1 LSMAPDPFM
10 LSTDESFAFRAI
22 DIFRRRRVL
31 ATFVFMAVLASAVT
45 FARYLPDLY
54 KSSAVLL
61 VERPVPEV
69 YVRPAASG
77 EVESRLHVIKQEIM
91 SRVRLTDLINRF
103 DLYPDLRRQ
112 VPMDGVLDQMRHD
125 IDIELT
131 GPEQVSGRKTT
142 VSFKLSYTGA
152 KGETVARVTN
162 ELANFYVSQNDEIRS
177 QEATRAT
184 GFLRAQLDSTRK
196 ELDNHESSIRAYTSS
211 HPGELPQQ
219 VEVNLAALERLN
231 TQLRLTGEREIKLL
245 EDREKLADGLTVTTD
260 LTTGVSL
267 VIGDPPVNERL
278 ERMKRDLKMLEGQF
292 TSRHPDVIRIKTE
305 IAAAEREQQ
314 DALLRQRQAAQREA
328 AGTAAAAAAAA
339 PSPTALDARKKAIA
353 NLDVELDRLKKE
365 EADLRQNIV
374 NIETRLEGVP
384 ERQQEFG
391 RITRDYNA
399 AKDLYDSLLKRFD
412 DAQLAASME
421 TDRQGERFRI
431 LEAAMPPSSPV
442 APNRPRLMIMGFILA
457 LIVAA
462 GAALMAEQFDSTFHS
477 VADLREFT
485 KVPVLG
491 AVSPIAT
498 VTAGRTFKLALAT
511 ASAVAVIWI
520 IVVLSTHAARGNEQL
535 VWMLARGA

>member
-1 LSMAPDPFM
+1 
-10 LSTDESFAFRAI
+10 
-22 DIFRRRRVL
+22 
-31 ATFVFMAVLASAVT
+31 
-45 FARYLPDLY
+45 
-54 KSSAVLL
+54 
-61 VERPVPEV
+61 
-69 YVRPAASG
+69 
-77 EVESRLHVIKQEIM
+77 
-91 SRVRLTDLINRF
+91 
-103 DLYPDLRRQ
+103 
-112 VPMDGVLDQMRHD
+112 
-125 IDIELT
+125 
-131 GPEQVSGRKTT
+131 
-142 VSFKLSYTGA
+142 
-152 KGETVARVTN
+152 
-162 ELANFYVSQNDEIRS
+162 
-177 QEATRAT
+177 
-184 GFLRAQLDSTRK
+184 
-196 ELDNHESSIRAYTSS
+196 
-211 HPGELPQQ
+211 
-219 VEVNLAALERLN
+219 
-231 TQLRLTGEREIKLL
+231 
-245 EDREKLADGLTVTTD
+245 
-260 LTTGVSL
+260 
-267 VIGDPPVNERL
+267 
-278 ERMKRDLKMLEGQF
+278 MKRDLKMLEGQF
-292 TSRHPDVIRIKTE
+292 TSRHPDVIRMKTE

-314 DALLRQRQAAQREA
+314 DALLRQRQAAQKEA

-353 NLDVELDRLKKE
+353 NLDAELDRLKKE

-412 DAQLAASME
+412 DAQLASSME

-431 LEAAMPPSSPV
+431 LEPAMPPSSPV
-442 APNRPRLMIMGFILA
+442 APNRNRLMIMGFILA

>member
-1 LSMAPDPFM
+1 MASDPFIPA
-10 LSTDESFAFRAI
+10 TDESFAFRAI
-22 DIFRRRRVL
+22 DIFRRRKVVV
-31 ATFVFMAVLASAVT
+31 TFVFGAVLASAVT
-45 FARYLPDLY
+45 FALCLPDLY
-54 KSSAVLL
+54 KSTAVLL

-69 YVRPAASG
+69 YVRPAVSG
-77 EVESRLHVIKQEIM
+77 ELESRLHVIKQEIM
-91 SRVRLTDLINRF
+91 SRARLTDLINRF
-103 DLYPDLRRQ
+103 NLYPDLRRQ
-112 VPMDGVLDQMRHD
+112 IPMDGVLDQMRHD

-142 VSFKLSYTGA
+142 VSFKLSYTG
-152 KGETVARVTN
+152 GNGDRVANVTN

-184 GFLRAQLDSTRK
+184 GFLRAQLDATRK
-196 ELDNHESSIRAYTSS
+196 ELDNHEASMRAYTSS

-245 EDREKLADGLTVTTD
+245 EDREKLTDGLAVTTD
-260 LTTGVSL
+260 YATGASTL
-267 VIGDPPVNERL
+267 VGDPPVNERL

-292 TSRHPDVIRIKTE
+292 TSRHPDVIRMKTE
-305 IAAAEREQQ
+305 IAAAERQQQ
-314 DALLRQRQAAQREA
+314 DALLRERQAAQKTA
-328 AGTAAAAAAAA
+328 DGAAAAAAAA
-339 PSPTALDARKKAIA
+339 QNPTALDARKKALQ
-353 NLDVELDRLKKE
+353 NLDAELEKLKKE
-365 EADLRQNIV
+365 EADLRQNISG
-374 NIETRLEGVP
+374 IENRLQGVP

-391 RITRDYNA
+391 RLTRDYNA
-399 AKDLYDSLLKRFD
+399 AKDLYDSLLKRYD

-421 TDRQGERFRI
+421 SDRQGERFRI

-442 APNRPRLMIMGFILA
+442 APNRNRLMIMGFLMA
-457 LIVAA
+457 VIVAA
-462 GAALMAEQFDSTFHS
+462 GAALAAEQFDTTFHS

-485 KVPVLG
+485 RVPVLG

-498 VTAGRTFKLALAT
+498 VTAGRTVKFALAT
-511 ASAVAVIWI
+511 VSAVAVIWI

>member
-1 LSMAPDPFM
+1 
-10 LSTDESFAFRAI
+10 
-22 DIFRRRRVL
+22 V
-31 ATFVFMAVLASAVT
+31 AVLASAVT
-45 FARYLPDLY
+45 FALCLPDLY

-69 YVRPAASG
+69 YVRPAVSG
-77 EVESRLHVIKQEIM
+77 ELESRLHVIKQEIM
-91 SRVRLTDLINRF
+91 SRARLTDLINRF
-103 DLYPDLRRQ
+103 NLYPDLRRQ
-112 VPMDGVLDQMRHD
+112 IPMDGVLDQMRHD

-142 VSFKLSYTGA
+142 VSFKLSYTG
-152 KGETVARVTN
+152 GNGDRVANVTN
-162 ELANFYVSQNDEIRS
+162 ELANFYVSQNDQIRS

-184 GFLRAQLDSTRK
+184 GFLRAQLDATRK
-196 ELDNHESSIRAYTSS
+196 ELDNHEASMRAYTSS

-245 EDREKLADGLTVTTD
+245 EDREKLTDGLAVTTD
-260 LTTGVSL
+260 YATGTSSL
-267 VIGDPPVNERL
+267 VGDPPVNERL

-292 TSRHPDVIRIKTE
+292 TSRHPDVIRLKTE
-305 IAAAEREQQ
+305 IAAAERQQQ
-314 DALLRQRQAAQREA
+314 DALLRERQAAQKTA
-328 AGTAAAAAAAA
+328 DGAAAAAAAA
-339 PSPTALDARKKAIA
+339 QNPTALDARKKALQ
-353 NLDVELDRLKKE
+353 NLDAELEKLKKE
-365 EADLRQNIV
+365 EADLRQNISG
-374 NIETRLEGVP
+374 IETRLQGVP

-391 RITRDYNA
+391 RLTRDYNA
-399 AKDLYDSLLKRFD
+399 AKDLYDSLLKRYD

-442 APNRPRLMIMGFILA
+442 APNRNRLMIMGFLMA
-457 LIVAA
+457 VIVAA
-462 GAALMAEQFDSTFHS
+462 GAALAAEQFDTTFHS

-485 KVPVLG
+485 RVPVLG

-498 VTAGRTFKLALAT
+498 VTAGRTVKFALAT
-511 ASAVAVIWI
+511 VSAVAVIWI

>member
-1 LSMAPDPFM
+1 MAPDPFAPPP
-10 LSTDESFAFRAI
+10 DESFVFRAI
-22 DIFRRRRVL
+22 DIFRRRKVVV
-31 ATFVFMAVLASAVT
+31 TFVFAAVLASAVT

-54 KSSAVLL
+54 RSNAVLL

-69 YVRPAASG
+69 YVRPAVSG
-77 EVESRLHVIKQEIM
+77 ELESRLHVIKQEIM
-91 SRVRLTDLINRF
+91 SRGRITDLIERF
-103 DLYPDLRRQ
+103 NLYPDLRHQ
-112 VPMDGVLDQMRHD
+112 IPMDGVLDQMRHD

-152 KGETVARVTN
+152 NGDTVAKVTN

-184 GFLRAQLDSTRK
+184 GFLRAQLDATRR
-196 ELDNHESSIRAYTSS
+196 ELDSHEAAMRVYTSS

-245 EDREKLADGLTVTTD
+245 EDREKLADGLTITTD
-260 LTTGVSL
+260 LSGGTSL
-267 VIGDPPVNERL
+267 IVADAPVNERL
-278 ERMKRDLKMLEGQF
+278 ERMKRDLQMLQGQF
-292 TSRHPDVIRIKTE
+292 TSRHPDVIRMKTE

-314 DALLRQRQAAQREA
+314 DALLRQRQAAQRDA
-328 AGTAAAAAAAA
+328 AGAVAAAAAAA
-339 PSPTALDARKKAIA
+339 PSPTALDARKKAIQ
-353 NLDVELDRLKKE
+353 NLDAELEKLKKE
-365 EADLRQNIV
+365 EADLRQNIL

-391 RITRDYNA
+391 RLTRDYNA

-442 APNRPRLMIMGFILA
+442 APNRNRLLIMGVILA

-462 GAALMAEQFDSTFHS
+462 GAALTAEQFDSTFHS
-477 VADLREFT
+477 VEDLRGFT
-485 KVPVLG
+485 RIPVLG
-491 AVSPIAT
+491 AVSPIAM
-498 VTAGRTFKLALAT
+498 VTAGRTFKYALAT

>member
-1 LSMAPDPFM
+1 MASDPLM
-10 LSTDESFAFRAI
+10 PSNDESFAFRAI
-22 DIFRRRRVL
+22 DIFRRRKMLV
-31 ATFVFMAVLASAVT
+31 TFVFVAVLASAVT
-45 FARYLPDLY
+45 FALYLPDLY
-54 KSSAVLL
+54 RTSAVLL

-69 YVRPAASG
+69 YVRPAVSG
-77 EVESRLHVIKQEIM
+77 ELESRLHIIKQEIM
-91 SRVRLTDLINRF
+91 SRARLTNLIERF

-125 IDIELT
+125 IDVELT

-152 KGETVARVTN
+152 KAATVADVTN
-162 ELANFYVSQNDEIRS
+162 ELANFYASQNAEIRS
-177 QEATRAT
+177 MEATRAT
-184 GFLRAQLDSTRK
+184 GFLKAQLDATRK
-196 ELDNHESSIRAYTSS
+196 ELDNHESSMRAYTTS

-245 EDREKLADGLTVTTD
+245 EDREKLADGLTLTTD
-260 LTTGVSL
+260 TLTGTSVF
-267 VIGDPPVNERL
+267 VADAPVNERL

-292 TSRHPDVIRIKTE
+292 TSRHPDVIRMKTE

-314 DALLRQRQAAQREA
+314 DALLRQRQAGQKEA
-328 AGTAAAAAAAA
+328 AGAAAAAAAA
-339 PSPTALDARKKAIA
+339 ANPTALDARKKAIQ
-353 NLDVELDRLKKE
+353 NLDAELDRLKKE
-365 EADLRQNIV
+365 EADLRQNIS

-391 RITRDYNA
+391 RLTRDYNA
-399 AKDLYDSLLKRFD
+399 NKDLYDSLLKRFD

-421 TDRQGERFRI
+421 TESQGERFRI

-442 APNRPRLMIMGFILA
+442 APNRNRLMIMGVILA
-457 LIVAA
+457 FIVAA

-477 VADLREFT
+477 IDDLREFT
-485 KVPVLG
+485 RLPVLG
-491 AVSPIAT
+491 AVSPIAP
-498 VTAGRTFKLALAT
+498 VTAGRTVKFALAT

>member
-1 LSMAPDPFM
+1 MAPDPFM
-10 LSTDESFAFRAI
+10 SSTDESFAFRAI
-22 DIFRRRRVL
+22 DIFRRRKVL
-31 ATFVFMAVLASAVT
+31 VTFVFAAVLASAMT
-45 FARYLPDLY
+45 FALYLPDLY

-69 YVRPAASG
+69 YVRPAVSG
-77 EVESRLHVIKQEIM
+77 ELESRLHVIKQEIM
-91 SRVRLTDLINRF
+91 SRARLTDLIDRF
-103 DLYPDLRRQ
+103 HLYPDLRRQ
-112 VPMDGVLDQMRHD
+112 VPMDGVLEQMRHD

-152 KGETVARVTN
+152 NVDTVAKVTN
-162 ELANFYVSQNDEIRS
+162 ELAHFYVSQNDEIRS

-184 GFLRAQLDSTRK
+184 GFLKAQLDATRK
-196 ELDNHESSIRAYTSS
+196 ELDNHEGSMRAYTSS

-245 EDREKLADGLTVTTD
+245 EDREKLSDGLTLTTD
-260 LTTGVSL
+260 LATGTSMFVA
-267 VIGDPPVNERL
+267 DPPVNERL
-278 ERMKRDLKMLEGQF
+278 EAMKRDLKMLEGQF
-292 TSRHPDVIRIKTE
+292 TSRHPDVIRLKTE
-305 IAAAEREQQ
+305 IAAAERQQQ
-314 DALLRQRQAAQREA
+314 DALLRQRQAAQKDV
-328 AGTAAAAAAAA
+328 AAAASAA

-353 NLDVELDRLKKE
+353 NLDAELDRLKKE
-365 EADLRQNIV
+365 EADLRQNIS

-391 RITRDYNA
+391 RLTRDYNA
-399 AKDLYDSLLKRFD
+399 AKDLYDSLLKRYD

-442 APNRPRLMIMGFILA
+442 APNRNRLMIMGFLLA
-457 LIVAA
+457 AIVAA

-477 VADLREFT
+477 VDDLKDFT
-485 KVPVLG
+485 KIPVLG
-491 AVSPIAT
+491 VVSPIAT

>member
-1 LSMAPDPFM
+1 MAADPFIP
-10 LSTDESFAFRAI
+10 STDESFAFRAL
-22 DIFRRRRVL
+22 DIFRRRKVL
-31 ATFVFMAVLASAVT
+31 VTFVFVAVLASAVT

-69 YVRPAASG
+69 YVRPAVSG
-77 EVESRLHVIKQEIM
+77 ELESRLHVIKQEIM
-91 SRVRLTDLINRF
+91 SRARLTDLINRF
-103 DLYPDLRRQ
+103 KLYPDLRRQ
-112 VPMDGVLDQMRHD
+112 IPMDGVLDQMRHD

-142 VSFKLSYTGA
+142 VSFKLSYTG
-152 KGETVARVTN
+152 GNGDTVAKVTN

-184 GFLRAQLDSTRK
+184 GFLRAQLDATRK
-196 ELDNHESSIRAYTSS
+196 ELDGHEAAMRAYTAS

-260 LTTGVSL
+260 VSTGASVL
-267 VIGDPPVNERL
+267 VADPPVNERL

-292 TSRHPDVIRIKTE
+292 TSRHPDVIRLKTE
-305 IAAAEREQQ
+305 IAAVEREQQ
-314 DALLRQRQAAQREA
+314 DALLRQHQAAQKTA
-328 AGTAAAAAAAA
+328 DGAAAAVASAQN
-339 PSPTALDARKKAIA
+339 PTALDARKKAIQ
-353 NLDVELDRLKKE
+353 NLDAELEKLKKE
-365 EADLRQNIV
+365 EADLRQNIGG
-374 NIETRLEGVP
+374 IETRLQGVP

-391 RITRDYNA
+391 RLTRDYNA

-431 LEAAMPPSSPV
+431 LEAAVPPSSPV
-442 APNRPRLMIMGFILA
+442 APNRNRLMIMGVLLA
-457 LIVAA
+457 AIIAA
-462 GAALMAEQFDSTFHS
+462 GAALAAEQFDTTFHS
-477 VADLREFT
+477 VDDLREFT
-485 KVPVLG
+485 RVPVLG
-491 AVSPIAT
+491 AVSPIEA
-498 VTAGRTFKLALAT
+498 VTPGRTFKFALAT
-511 ASAVAVIWI
+511 ASALVVIWI

>member
-1 LSMAPDPFM
+1 MAADPFIP
-10 LSTDESFAFRAI
+10 STDESFAFRAL
-22 DIFRRRRVL
+22 DIFRRRVVVV
-31 ATFVFMAVLASAVT
+31 TFVLVAVLASAVT
-45 FARYLPDLY
+45 FALYLPDLY

-69 YVRPAASG
+69 YVRPAVSG
-77 EVESRLHVIKQEIM
+77 ELESRLHVIKQEIM
-91 SRVRLTDLINRF
+91 SRGRLTDLINRF
-103 DLYPDLRRQ
+103 NLYPDLRRQ
-112 VPMDGVLDQMRHD
+112 IPMDGVLDQMRHD

-142 VSFKLSYTGA
+142 VSFRLSYTG
-152 KGETVARVTN
+152 GNGDTVAKVTN

-184 GFLRAQLDSTRK
+184 GFLRAQLDATRK
-196 ELDNHESSIRAYTSS
+196 ELDNHEASMRTYTSS

-245 EDREKLADGLTVTTD
+245 EDREKLTDGLAVTTD
-260 LTTGVSL
+260 YATGTSTFV
-267 VIGDPPVNERL
+267 GDPPVNERL

-292 TSRHPDVIRIKTE
+292 TSRHPDVIRMKTE
-305 IAAAEREQQ
+305 IAAAERQQQ
-314 DALLRQRQAAQREA
+314 DALLRERQAAQKTADGA
-328 AGTAAAAAAAA
+328 AAVAAAAQN
-339 PSPTALDARKKAIA
+339 PTALDARKKALQ
-353 NLDVELDRLKKE
+353 NLDTELEKLKKE
-365 EADLRQNIV
+365 EADLRQNISG
-374 NIETRLEGVP
+374 IETRLQGVP

-391 RITRDYNA
+391 RLTRDYNA
-399 AKDLYDSLLKRFD
+399 AKDLYDSLLKRYD
-412 DAQLAASME
+412 DAQLASSME

-442 APNRPRLMIMGFILA
+442 APNRNRLMIMGFLLA
-457 LIVAA
+457 VIVAA
-462 GAALMAEQFDSTFHS
+462 GAALGAEQFDTTFHS
-477 VADLREFT
+477 VDDLREFT
-485 KVPVLG
+485 RVPVLG
-491 AVSPIAT
+491 SVSPIAT
-498 VTAGRTFKLALAT
+498 VTAGRTFKFALAT

>member
-1 LSMAPDPFM
+1 MVRDPFM
-10 LSTDESFAFRAI
+10 PSTDESFVFRAI
-22 DIFRRRRVL
+22 DIFRRRKMLV
-31 ATFVFMAVLASAVT
+31 TFVFVAVLASAVT
-45 FARYLPDLY
+45 FALYLPDLY
-54 KSSAVLL
+54 RSSAVLL

-69 YVRPAASG
+69 YVRPAVSG
-77 EVESRLHVIKQEIM
+77 ELESRLHVIKQEIM
-91 SRVRLTDLINRF
+91 SRARLTALIDRF
-103 DLYPDLRRQ
+103 HLYPDLRQQ

-152 KGETVARVTN
+152 NGDTVAGVTN

-184 GFLRAQLDSTRK
+184 GFLRAQLDATRK
-196 ELDNHESSIRAYTSS
+196 ELDNHEGSMRAYTTS

-260 LTTGVSL
+260 AATGASVLTT
-267 VIGDPPVNERL
+267 DPPVNERL
-278 ERMKRDLKMLEGQF
+278 ERMKRDLQMLEGQF
-292 TSRHPDVIRIKTE
+292 TSRHPDVVRLKTE
-305 IAAAEREQQ
+305 IASVEREQQ
-314 DALLRQRQAAQREA
+314 DALLRQRQSAQKAAD
-328 AGTAAAAAAAA
+328 GAAAAAAAA
-339 PSPTALDARKKAIA
+339 ANPTALDARKKAIQ
-353 NLDVELDRLKKE
+353 NLDAELDRLKKE
-365 EADLRQNIV
+365 ETDLRQNIS

-391 RITRDYNA
+391 RLTRDYNA
-399 AKDLYDSLLKRFD
+399 AKDLYDSLLKRYD

-431 LEAAMPPSSPV
+431 LEPAQAPSSPV
-442 APNRPRLMIMGFILA
+442 APNRNRLIIMGIILA
-457 LIVAA
+457 FVVAA
-462 GAALMAEQFDSTFHS
+462 GAALVAEQFDSTFHS
-477 VADLREFT
+477 VDDLREFT

-491 AVSPIAT
+491 AVSPIAS
-498 VTAGRTFKLALAT
+498 VTAGRTFKFALAT

>member
-1 LSMAPDPFM
+1 MASDPFIP
-10 LSTDESFAFRAI
+10 STDESFAFRAI
-22 DIFRRRRVL
+22 DIFRRRKVL
-31 ATFVFMAVLASAVT
+31 VTFVFVAVLASAVT
-45 FARYLPDLY
+45 FALCLPDLY

-69 YVRPAASG
+69 YVRPAVSG
-77 EVESRLHVIKQEIM
+77 ELESRLHVIKQEIM
-91 SRVRLTDLINRF
+91 SRARLTDLINRF
-103 DLYPDLRRQ
+103 NLYPDLRRQ
-112 VPMDGVLDQMRHD
+112 IPMDGVLDQMRHD

-142 VSFKLSYTGA
+142 VSFKLSYTGGNGDRVA
-152 KGETVARVTN
+152 KVTN

-184 GFLRAQLDSTRK
+184 GFLRAQLDATRK
-196 ELDNHESSIRAYTSS
+196 ELDNHEASMRAYTSS

-245 EDREKLADGLTVTTD
+245 EDREKLTDGLAVTTD
-260 LTTGVSL
+260 YSTGTSTFV
-267 VIGDPPVNERL
+267 GDPPVNERL

-292 TSRHPDVIRIKTE
+292 TSRHPDVIRMKTE
-305 IAAAEREQQ
+305 IAAAERQQQ
-314 DALLRQRQAAQREA
+314 DALLRERQAAQKTTD
-328 AGTAAAAAAAA
+328 GAAAAAAAA
-339 PSPTALDARKKAIA
+339 QNPTALDARKKALQ
-353 NLDVELDRLKKE
+353 NLDAELEKLKKE
-365 EADLRQNIV
+365 EADLRGNISG
-374 NIETRLEGVP
+374 IENRLQGVP

-391 RITRDYNA
+391 RLTRDYNA
-399 AKDLYDSLLKRFD
+399 AKDLYDSLLKRYD
-412 DAQLAASME
+412 DAQLASSME

-442 APNRPRLMIMGFILA
+442 APNRNRLMIMGFLMA

-462 GAALMAEQFDSTFHS
+462 GAALAAEQFDTTFHS
-477 VADLREFT
+477 VDDLREFT
-485 KVPVLG
+485 RVPVLG

-498 VTAGRTFKLALAT
+498 VTAGRTVKFALAT

>member
-1 LSMAPDPFM
+1 MEKELSMSSDPFTP
-10 LSTDESFAFRAI
+10 STDESFAFRAI
-22 DIFRRRRVL
+22 DIFRRRRALVM
-31 ATFVFMAVLASAVT
+31 FVFVAVLASAVT
-45 FARYLPDLY
+45 FALYLPDLY

-69 YVRPAASG
+69 YVRPAVSG
-77 EVESRLHVIKQEIM
+77 ELESRLHVIKQEIM
-91 SRVRLTDLINRF
+91 SRGRLTDLIDRF
-103 DLYPDLRRQ
+103 HLYPDLRRQ

-152 KGETVARVTN
+152 NVETVANVTN
-162 ELANFYVSQNDEIRS
+162 ELANFYVSQNDQMRS
-177 QEATRAT
+177 QEATRAE
-184 GFLRAQLDSTRK
+184 GFLRAQLDATRK
-196 ELDNHESSIRAYTSS
+196 ELDSHESAMRAYTTS

-231 TQLRLTGEREIKLL
+231 TQLRLTGERQIKLL
-245 EDREKLADGLTVTTD
+245 EDREKLSDGLTVTTD
-260 LTTGVSL
+260 RTTGASL
-267 VIGDPPVNERL
+267 IVADPPVNERL
-278 ERMKRDLKMLEGQF
+278 EAMKRDLKMMEAQF
-292 TSRHPDVIRIKTE
+292 TSRHPDVVRLKTE
-305 IAAAEREQQ
+305 IAAAERQQQ
-314 DALLRQRQAAQREA
+314 DALIRERQANQKDASA
-328 AGTAAAAAAAA
+328 PAP
-339 PSPTALDARKKAIA
+339 PSPTALDARRKAIA
-353 NLDVELDRLKKE
+353 NVDAELERLKKDE
-365 EADLRQNIV
+365 TDLRQNISG
-374 NIETRLEGVP
+374 IETRLEGVP

-391 RITRDYNA
+391 RLTRDYNA
-399 AKDLYDSLLKRFD
+399 AKDLYDSLLKRYD

-431 LEAAMPPSSPV
+431 LEAAVPPASPV
-442 APNRPRLMIMGFILA
+442 APNRNRLMIMGFLLA
-457 LIVAA
+457 AIVAA

-477 VADLREFT
+477 IDDLRDFT
-485 KVPVLG
+485 KLPVLG
-491 AVSPIAT
+491 AVSPIET

>member
-1 LSMAPDPFM
+1 MASDPFIP
-10 LSTDESFAFRAI
+10 STDESFAFRAI
-22 DIFRRRRVL
+22 DIFRRRKVVV
-31 ATFVFMAVLASAVT
+31 TFVFVAVLASAVT
-45 FARYLPDLY
+45 FAVCLPDLY
-54 KSSAVLL
+54 KPSAVLL

-69 YVRPAASG
+69 YVRPAVSG
-77 EVESRLHVIKQEIM
+77 ELESRLHVIKQEIM
-91 SRVRLTDLINRF
+91 SRARLTDLINRF
-103 DLYPDLRRQ
+103 NLYPDLRRQ
-112 VPMDGVLDQMRHD
+112 IPMDGVLDQMRHD

-142 VSFKLSYTGA
+142 VSFKLSYTGGN
-152 KGETVARVTN
+152 GETVAKVTN

-177 QEATRAT
+177 QEAKGAT
-184 GFLRAQLDSTRK
+184 GFLRAQLDATRK
-196 ELDNHESSIRAYTSS
+196 ELDSHEGAMRAYTTS

-260 LTTGVSL
+260 LTGASVL
-267 VIGDPPVNERL
+267 VDDPPVNERL

-292 TSRHPDVIRIKTE
+292 TSRHPDVIRLKTE
-305 IAAAEREQQ
+305 IAAVEREQQ
-314 DALLRQRQAAQREA
+314 DAILRQRQAAQKDA
-328 AGTAAAAAAAA
+328 AGPPAVAAN
-339 PSPTALDARKKAIA
+339 PTALDARKKAIQ
-353 NLDVELDRLKKE
+353 NLDVELKMLKKE
-365 EADLRQNIV
+365 ETDLRQTISG
-374 NIETRLEGVP
+374 IETRLEGVP

-391 RITRDYNA
+391 RLTRDYNA
-399 AKDLYDSLLKRFD
+399 SKDLYDSLLKRYD
-412 DAQLAASME
+412 DAQLAASLE

-442 APNRPRLMIMGFILA
+442 APNRSRLMIMGVILS

-477 VADLREFT
+477 VDDLREFT

-491 AVSPIAT
+491 AISPIAT
-498 VTAGRTFKLALAT
+498 VTVGRTAKVALAT

>member
-1 LSMAPDPFM
+1 MASDPFIP
-10 LSTDESFAFRAI
+10 STDESFAFRAI
-22 DIFRRRRVL
+22 DIFRRRKVL
-31 ATFVFMAVLASAVT
+31 VTFVFMAVLASAVT
-45 FARYLPDLY
+45 FALCLPDLY

-69 YVRPAASG
+69 YVRPAVSG
-77 EVESRLHVIKQEIM
+77 ELESRLHVIKQEIM
-91 SRVRLTDLINRF
+91 SRARLTDLINRF
-103 DLYPDLRRQ
+103 NLYPDLRRQ
-112 VPMDGVLDQMRHD
+112 IPMDGVLDQMRHD

-142 VSFKLSYTGA
+142 VSFKLSYTGGN
-152 KGETVARVTN
+152 GERVSKVTN

-184 GFLRAQLDSTRK
+184 GFLRAQLDATRK
-196 ELDNHESSIRAYTSS
+196 ELDNHEASMRAYTSS

-245 EDREKLADGLTVTTD
+245 EDREKLTDGLAVTTD
-260 LTTGVSL
+260 YATGTSSFV
-267 VIGDPPVNERL
+267 GDPPVNERL

-292 TSRHPDVIRIKTE
+292 TSRHPDVIRMKTE
-305 IAAAEREQQ
+305 IAAAERQQQ
-314 DALLRQRQAAQREA
+314 DALLRERQAAQKTA
-328 AGTAAAAAAAA
+328 DGAAAAAAVAQN
-339 PSPTALDARKKAIA
+339 PTALDARKKALQ
-353 NLDVELDRLKKE
+353 NLDAELEKLKKE
-365 EADLRQNIV
+365 EADLRGNISG
-374 NIETRLEGVP
+374 IENRLQGVP

-391 RITRDYNA
+391 RLTRDYNA
-399 AKDLYDSLLKRFD
+399 AKDLYDSLLKRYD

-442 APNRPRLMIMGFILA
+442 APNRNRLMIMGFLMA

-462 GAALMAEQFDSTFHS
+462 GAALAAEQFDTTFHS
-477 VADLREFT
+477 VDDLREFT
-485 KVPVLG
+485 RVPVLG

-498 VTAGRTFKLALAT
+498 VTAGRTVKFALAT
-511 ASAVAVIWI
+511 VSAVAVIWI

>member
-1 LSMAPDPFM
+1 MAPDPFM
-10 LSTDESFAFRAI
+10 PSTDESFAFRAI
-22 DIFRRRRVL
+22 DIFRRRKVL
-31 ATFVFMAVLASAVT
+31 VTFVFFAVLASAVT
-45 FARYLPDLY
+45 FALYLPDLY
-54 KSSAVLL
+54 RSSAVLL

-69 YVRPAASG
+69 YVRPAVSG
-77 EVESRLHVIKQEIM
+77 ELESRLHVIKQEVM
-91 SRVRLTDLINRF
+91 SRLRLTDLITRF

-152 KGETVARVTN
+152 NAQTVANVTN
-162 ELANFYVSQNDEIRS
+162 ELANFYASQNDEIRS

-184 GFLRAQLDSTRK
+184 GFLRAQLDATRK
-196 ELDNHESSIRAYTSS
+196 ELDNHEGSIRAYTSS

-245 EDREKLADGLTVTTD
+245 EDREKLADGLTLTTD
-260 LTTGVSL
+260 LATGTSL
-267 VIGDPPVNERL
+267 FVADPPVNERL

-292 TSRHPDVIRIKTE
+292 TSRHPDVIRMKTE

-314 DALLRQRQAAQREA
+314 DALLRQRQSAQKEA
-328 AGTAAAAAAAA
+328 AGAAAAAAAAA
-339 PSPTALDARKKAIA
+339 PSPTALDARKKAIQ

-365 EADLRQNIV
+365 EADLRQNIG

-391 RITRDYNA
+391 RLTRDYNA

-442 APNRPRLMIMGFILA
+442 APNRNRLMIMGFILA

-462 GAALMAEQFDSTFHS
+462 GAALMAEQFDTTFHS
-477 VADLREFT
+477 VDDLREFT
-485 KVPVLG
+485 RVPVLG

-498 VTAGRTFKLALAT
+498 VTAGRTFKFALAT

>member
-1 LSMAPDPFM
+1 MASDPFIP
-10 LSTDESFAFRAI
+10 STDESFAFRAI
-22 DIFRRRRVL
+22 DIFRRRKVL
-31 ATFVFMAVLASAVT
+31 VTFVFVAVLASGVT
-45 FARYLPDLY
+45 FALYLPDLY

-69 YVRPAASG
+69 YVRPAVSG
-77 EVESRLHVIKQEIM
+77 ELESRLHVIKQEIM
-91 SRVRLTDLINRF
+91 SRGMLTDLIDRF
-103 DLYPDLRRQ
+103 HLYRDLRRQ

-142 VSFKLSYTGA
+142 VSFKLSYTG
-152 KGETVARVTN
+152 GNGDTVSKVTN

-184 GFLRAQLDSTRK
+184 GFLRAQLDATRK
-196 ELDNHESSIRAYTSS
+196 ELDNHEAAMRVYTSS

-260 LTTGVSL
+260 LTGASVL
-267 VIGDPPVNERL
+267 VDDPPVNERL

-292 TSRHPDVIRIKTE
+292 TSRHPDVIRLKTE
-305 IAAAEREQQ
+305 IAAVEREQQ
-314 DALLRQRQAAQREA
+314 DALLRQRQAAQKA
-328 AGTAAAAAAAA
+328 ADGAAAAAAVAQN
-339 PSPTALDARKKAIA
+339 PTALDARKKAIQ
-353 NLDVELDRLKKE
+353 NLDAELEKVKKE
-365 EADLRQNIV
+365 ETDLRQNISG
-374 NIETRLEGVP
+374 IETRLQGVP

-391 RITRDYNA
+391 RLTRDYNA
-399 AKDLYDSLLKRFD
+399 AKDLYDSLLKRYD

-421 TDRQGERFRI
+421 SDRQGERFRI
-431 LEAAMPPSSPV
+431 LEAAMTPSSPV
-442 APNRPRLMIMGFILA
+442 APNRNRLLIMGFLLA
-457 LIVAA
+457 AIVAA
-462 GAALMAEQFDSTFHS
+462 GAALAAEQFDTTFHS
-477 VADLREFT
+477 VDDLREFT
-485 KVPVLG
+485 RVPVLG
-491 AVSPIAT
+491 AVSPIET
-498 VTAGRTFKLALAT
+498 VTAGRTVKFALAT
-511 ASAVAVIWI
+511 VSAVAVIWI

>member
-1 LSMAPDPFM
+1 
-10 LSTDESFAFRAI
+10 
-22 DIFRRRRVL
+22 
-31 ATFVFMAVLASAVT
+31 
-45 FARYLPDLY
+45 
-54 KSSAVLL
+54 VLL

-69 YVRPAASG
+69 YVRPAVSG
-77 EVESRLHVIKQEIM
+77 ELESRLHVIKQEIM

-103 DLYPDLRRQ
+103 NLYPDLRRQ
-112 VPMDGVLDQMRHD
+112 IPMDGVLDQMRHD
-125 IDIELT
+125 IDVELT

-152 KGETVARVTN
+152 KAETVANVTN
-162 ELANFYVSQNDEIRS
+162 ELANFYASQNDEIRS

-184 GFLRAQLDSTRK
+184 GFLRAQLDATRK
-196 ELDNHESSIRAYTSS
+196 ELDGHEASMRAYTSS

-260 LTTGVSL
+260 VATGTSL
-267 VIGDPPVNERL
+267 FVADAPVNERL

-292 TSRHPDVIRIKTE
+292 TSRHPDVIRMKTE

-314 DALLRQRQAAQREA
+314 DALLRQRQAAQKEA

-353 NLDVELDRLKKE
+353 NLDIELDRLKKE

-431 LEAAMPPSSPV
+431 LEPAMPPSSPV
-442 APNRPRLMIMGFILA
+442 APNRNRLMIMGFILA

>member
-1 LSMAPDPFM
+1 MAPDPFM
-10 LSTDESFAFRAI
+10 SPTDASFAFRAI
-22 DIFRRRRVL
+22 DIFRRRKVL
-31 ATFVFMAVLASAVT
+31 VTFVFAAVLASAVT
-45 FARYLPDLY
+45 FALYLPDLY

-69 YVRPAASG
+69 YVRPAVSG
-77 EVESRLHVIKQEIM
+77 ELESRLHVIKQEIM
-91 SRVRLTDLINRF
+91 SRARLTDLINRF
-103 DLYPDLRRQ
+103 HLYPDLRRQ

-152 KGETVARVTN
+152 NVDTVANVTN

-177 QEATRAT
+177 QEATRAS
-184 GFLRAQLDSTRK
+184 GFLKAQLDATRK
-196 ELDNHESSIRAYTSS
+196 ELDNHEASMRAYTSS

-245 EDREKLADGLTVTTD
+245 EDREKLSDGLTVTTD
-260 LTTGVSL
+260 FATGTSTV
-267 VIGDPPVNERL
+267 VADQPVNERL
-278 ERMKRDLKMLEGQF
+278 EAMKRDLKMLEGQF
-292 TSRHPDVIRIKTE
+292 TSRHPDVIRLKTE
-305 IAAAEREQQ
+305 IAAAERQQQ
-314 DALLRQRQAAQREA
+314 DALLRQRQAAQKD
-328 AGTAAAAAAAA
+328 AAAVAA

-353 NLDVELDRLKKE
+353 NVDAELDRLKKE
-365 EADLRQNIV
+365 ESDLRQNIG

-391 RITRDYNA
+391 RLTRDYNA

-431 LEAAMPPSSPV
+431 LEAALPPSSPI
-442 APNRPRLMIMGFILA
+442 APNRNRLMIMGFLLA
-457 LIVAA
+457 AIVAA

-477 VADLREFT
+477 VDDLRAFT

-498 VTAGRTFKLALAT
+498 VTAGRTARLALAT
-511 ASAVAVIWI
+511 ASAVVVIWI

>member
-1 LSMAPDPFM
+1 M
-10 LSTDESFAFRAI
+10 
-22 DIFRRRRVL
+22 
-31 ATFVFMAVLASAVT
+31 
-45 FARYLPDLY
+45 YLPDLY
-54 KSSAVLL
+54 RSSATVL
-61 VERPVPEV
+61 VERSVPET
-69 YVRPAASG
+69 YVRPAVGG
-77 EVESRLHVIKQEIM
+77 ELESRLHVIKQEIM
-91 SRVRLTDLINRF
+91 SRARLTALIDRF
-103 DLYPDLRRQ
+103 QLYPDLRRQ

-152 KGETVARVTN
+152 NGDTVAGVTN

-184 GFLRAQLDSTRK
+184 GFLRAQLDATRK
-196 ELDNHESSIRAYTSS
+196 ELDNHEASMRAYTSS

-260 LTTGVSL
+260 AATGASVLTS
-267 VIGDPPVNERL
+267 DPPVNERL
-278 ERMKRDLKMLEGQF
+278 ERMKRELQMLEGQF
-292 TSRHPDVIRIKTE
+292 TSRHPDVVRLKTE
-305 IAAAEREQQ
+305 IASAEREQQ
-314 DALLRQRQAAQREA
+314 DALLRQRQSAQKAAD
-328 AGTAAAAAAAA
+328 GAAAAAAAA
-339 PSPTALDARKKAIA
+339 ANPTALDARKKAIQ
-353 NLDVELDRLKKE
+353 NLDAELDRLKKE
-365 EADLRQNIV
+365 ETDLRQNIS

-391 RITRDYNA
+391 RLTRDYNA
-399 AKDLYDSLLKRFD
+399 AKDLYDSLLKRYD

-431 LEAAMPPSSPV
+431 LEAAQAPSSPV
-442 APNRPRLMIMGFILA
+442 APNRNRLIIMGIILA
-457 LIVAA
+457 LVVAA
-462 GAALMAEQFDSTFHS
+462 GAALVAEQFDSTFHS
-477 VADLREFT
+477 VDDLRQFT
-485 KVPVLG
+485 KLPILG
-491 AVSPIAT
+491 AVSPIAN
-498 VTAGRTFKLALAT
+498 VTAGRTFKFALAT